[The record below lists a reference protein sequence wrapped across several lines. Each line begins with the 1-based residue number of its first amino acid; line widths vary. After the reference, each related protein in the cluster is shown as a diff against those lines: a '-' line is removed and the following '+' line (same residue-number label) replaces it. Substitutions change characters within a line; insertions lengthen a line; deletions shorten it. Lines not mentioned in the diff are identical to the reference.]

1 MPRSRHR
8 RGRGNVL
15 SATIVPMVVSVALAT
30 GTTVIVSG
38 AQTPAFAANP
48 CAAKNPC
55 NPCGA
60 KNPCNPCNP
69 CGAKNPC
76 NPCGAANPCNP
87 CGAAGASFS
96 KKCEVPRLAAAAK
109 ANPCA
114 AKNPCN
120 PCNPCA
126 AKSACNPCNPCAAKS
141 ACNPCNPCAAKA
153 NPCNPCGASN
163 PCNPCNPCGAAAKV
177 DITAEEAIAAYK
189 CMMPELQA
197 AYAKSKS
204 KVAASYAKWAS
215 YNTQPYVSDT
225 HGGRYV
231 NNYAN
236 KTGAAYGKF
245 EKAGKL
251 KAGSVLA
258 KDSFLVDPAGR
269 LSVGPLFLME
279 KMKAGF
285 NKVSGDWRYTLIG
298 PDGSVIGET
307 KGKGTKNVEFCA
319 ECHAGVGETQDHLFF
334 MPEGVRKAS
343 K

>member
-1 MPRSRHR
+1 MASSKQR
-8 RGRGNVL
+8 RKQSSVL

-30 GTTVIVSG
+30 GATAVTSG
-38 AQTPAFAANP
+38 SQAPAFAANP

-55 NPCGA
+55 SPCGA

-69 CGAKNPC
+69 CGA
-76 NPCGAANPCNP
+76 ANPCNP
-87 CGAAGASFS
+87 CGGVGALFS
-96 KKCEVPRLAAAAK
+96 KKCEVPRLVAAAK

-114 AKNPCN
+114 AKKSCNPCAPKN
-120 PCNPCA
+120 ACNPCA
-126 AKSACNPCNPCAAKS
+126 AKK

-153 NPCNPCGASN
+153 NPCNPCAAKAN
-163 PCNPCNPCGAAAKV
+163 PCNPCAAKKACNPCNPCGAAAKV
-177 DITAEEAIAAYK
+177 DLTAEEAIAAYK
-189 CMMPELQA
+189 CMLPEMQA
-197 AYAKSKS
+197 AYSKS
-204 KVAASYAKWAS
+204 KNQIAGSYAKWTV
-215 YNTQPYVSDT
+215 YNKQPYASDT

-258 KDSFLVDPAGR
+258 KDSFVVDPAGH

-285 NKVSGDWRYTLIG
+285 NTPSGNWRYTLIG

-307 KGKGTKNVEFCA
+307 GGKGSKNVEFCA
-319 ECHAGVGETQDHLFF
+319 ECHAGVGDTQDHLFF
-334 MPEGVRKAS
+334 MPKDVRKGA